1 MQRRS
6 RKAVRSSKAKVTVA
20 NPKISDQGK
29 VRLGSFSPSFTD
41 PKIQDK
47 GKVRL
52 GSFSPSF

>member
-1 MQRRS
+1 M
-6 RKAVRSSKAKVTVA
+6 VGVA
-20 NPKISDQGK
+20 NPKISDRGK
-29 VRLGSFSPSFTD
+29 VRLGSFSPSFSD